1 MAKEQRRTPAISM
14 HLWKRREE
22 MILFA
27 LSKSVPWLA
36 FINLGFAF
44 IIIFRNQLF
53 SHFDAGLSAHGN
65 TFKTVDIMMY
75 LMVLISCVMA
85 AAGVI
90 APKSFSKRPRR
101 VLDASLLLISLIWSF
116 CCYLF
121 VTFWA
126 LPVSYPL
133 AIILMLTGLAG
144 LYFYPRGLLLYILP
158 LWITVLAAN
167 ISLYSELY
175 VRFFVIWL
183 LFTFILIY
191 GRHILQHW
199 FNENW
204 MRHQDNL
211 LLISRLETL
220 ANQDP
225 LTETAN
231 RRAMEVHLDIAFN
244 RKLPFSLI
252 MLDVDYFKRY
262 NDHYGHQAGD
272 ECLVK
277 MAKVLKSAVRTP
289 EDLVA
294 RYGGEE
300 FLLLLPEASATDAE
314 LVAERI
320 QKMLTQQAI
329 PHLKSEVSGFVTA
342 SMGIASSGDD
352 KSVAELISAADSA
365 LYRAKTQGRNR
376 WCH

>member
-1 MAKEQRRTPAISM
+1 MSKEQRRPPTLSM
-14 HLWKRREE
+14 PQWKRREE

-36 FINLGFAF
+36 FINLSFAV

-53 SHFDAGLSAHGN
+53 SHFDAGLSLHGN
-65 TFKTVDIMMY
+65 IFQTINIMMFLTM
-75 LMVLISCVMA
+75 LMSAVMA
-85 AAGVI
+85 GAAVI
-90 APKSFSKRPRR
+90 ASKNRSAWLSHI
-101 VLDASLLLISLIWSF
+101 LDISLLLISLIWSF
-116 CCYLF
+116 CCYIF

-126 LPVSYPL
+126 LPIAYPL
-133 AIILMLTGLAG
+133 AIILMLTALAG
-144 LYFYPRGLLLYILP
+144 LYFYPRGLLLSVFP

-167 ISLYSELY
+167 ITLYSEIY
-175 VRFFVIWL
+175 VRFFVIWV
-183 LFTFILIY
+183 LFTLILIY
-191 GRHILQHW
+191 GRQILQRW

-204 MRHQDNL
+204 ERHQDNL
-211 LLISRLETL
+211 LLITRLETI

-231 RRAMEVHLDIAFN
+231 RRAMEVHLNMAIN
-244 RKLPFSLI
+244 RNVPFSLI

-277 MAKVLKSAVRTP
+277 MAKILKAAVRTP
-289 EDLVA
+289 EDVVA

-300 FLLLLPEASATDAE
+300 FLLLLPDASAKEAE

-320 QKMLTQQAI
+320 HKLLMQEAI
-329 PHLKSEVSGFVTA
+329 PHLQSDVSDIVTV

-365 LYRAKTQGRNR
+365 LYRAKSQGRNR
-376 WCH
+376 WCG

>member
-1 MAKEQRRTPAISM
+1 MAEEQRRTPAIKM
-14 HLWKRREE
+14 ALWKRREE

-53 SHFDAGLSAHGN
+53 SHFDAGLSAHEN
-65 TFKTVDIMMY
+65 IFKTVDIMMY
-75 LMVLISCVMA
+75 LMVLISCAMA
-85 AAGVI
+85 AVSVI
-90 APKSFSKRPRR
+90 APKSLSKRLRR

-121 VTFWA
+121 VTFWT
-126 LPVSYPL
+126 LPISYPL

-158 LWITVLAAN
+158 LWVTVLAAN

-175 VRFFVIWL
+175 IRFFVIWI
-183 LFTFILIY
+183 LFTLILIY
-191 GRHILQHW
+191 GRQILQRW

-220 ANQDP
+220 ANLDP

-231 RRAMEVHLDIAFN
+231 RRAMEMHLDMAIN
-244 RKLPFSLI
+244 RKFPFSLI

-277 MAKVLKSAVRTP
+277 VAKVLKSAVRTP

-300 FLLLLPEASATDAE
+300 FLLLLPEASAADAE

-329 PHLKSEVSGFVTA
+329 PHLQSEVSGFVTV
-342 SMGIASSGDD
+342 SMGIANSGDD
-352 KSVAELISAADSA
+352 KSVVELIAVADAA
-365 LYRAKTQGRNR
+365 LYRAKQQGRNR
-376 WCH
+376 WSH

>member
-1 MAKEQRRTPAISM
+1 
-14 HLWKRREE
+14 

-53 SHFDAGLSAHGN
+53 SHFDAGLSAHEN
-65 TFKTVDIMMY
+65 IFKTVDIMMY
-75 LMVLISCVMA
+75 LMVLISCAMA
-85 AAGVI
+85 AVSVI
-90 APKSFSKRPRR
+90 APKSLSKRLRR

-121 VTFWA
+121 VTFWT
-126 LPVSYPL
+126 LPISYPL

-158 LWITVLAAN
+158 LWVTVLAAN

-175 VRFFVIWL
+175 IRFFVIWI
-183 LFTFILIY
+183 LFTLILIY
-191 GRHILQHW
+191 GRQILQRW

-220 ANQDP
+220 ANLDP

-231 RRAMEVHLDIAFN
+231 RRAMEMHLDMAIN
-244 RKLPFSLI
+244 RKFPFSLI

-300 FLLLLPEASATDAE
+300 FLLLLPEASAADTE

-329 PHLKSEVSGFVTA
+329 PHLQSEVSGFVTV
-342 SMGIASSGDD
+342 SMGIANSGDD
-352 KSVAELISAADSA
+352 KSVVELIAVADAA
-365 LYRAKTQGRNR
+365 LYRAKQQGRNR
-376 WCH
+376 WSH